1 LGPLSLCG
9 ETILVTDSFRVE
21 PGDARRRLDV
31 VVAEKCSRLSRS
43 RVQSLIDSG
52 HIKLNDQQ
60 VRPRQTVHAGDLVT
74 VAEPEAVAT
83 DLRPEAIPLEF
94 LFEDEFL
101 AVINKPVGL
110 VVHPGAGQNQGTLVN
125 ALLHHCTALS
135 GIGGEL
141 RPGIVHRLDK
151 ETSGC
156 LVIAKNDAVHHR
168 LSRQFASR
176 TVAKIYL
183 AVCSGNFRQKSGD
196 VREAIGR
203 HPVHRK
209 KMAVTAKGRPAHTRF
224 EVVKELDNSSV
235 VVCRILTGRT
245 HQIRVHLQHLGH
257 PILGD
262 ALYHKPATARRL
274 MLHAWLLGFQH
285 PITENWVEFRAEVP
299 QEFLEFG
306 FYPDE
311 LVQPRLRDSFATTS
325 KP

>member
-1 LGPLSLCG
+1 
-9 ETILVTDSFRVE
+9 VTDSFRVE
-21 PGDARRRLDV
+21 AGDARRRLDV
-31 VVAEKCSRLSRS
+31 VVAEKCPRLSRS
-43 RVQSLIDSG
+43 RVQSLIGSG
-52 HIKLNDQQ
+52 HIKLNGQQ
-60 VRPRQTVHAGDLVT
+60 VKPRHIVHAGDLAT
-74 VAEPEAVAT
+74 IEEPEVVPT

-101 AVINKPVGL
+101 AVINKPAGL
-110 VVHPGAGQNQGTLVN
+110 VVHPGAGRNDGTLVN

-156 LVIAKNDAVHHR
+156 LVIAKNDEVHHR

-176 TVAKIYL
+176 TVAKVYL
-183 AVCSGNFRQKSGD
+183 AVCSGVFRQKTGD
-196 VREAIGR
+196 IREPIGR

-209 KMAVTAKGRPAHTRF
+209 KMAVTDKGRAAHTQF
-224 EVVKELDNSSV
+224 EVVKEIGNSSV
-235 VVCRILTGRT
+235 VLCRLLTGRT

-262 ALYHKPATARRL
+262 AVYNSRATAGRL
-274 MLHAWLLGFQH
+274 MLHAWRLGFQH
-285 PITENWVEFRAEVP
+285 PITKNWVEFRAQVP

-306 FYPDE
+306 IDRDE
-311 LVQPRLRDSFATTS
+311 LVHPRLRNSLAATS
-325 KP
+325 EP